1 MKCASLMV
9 TTITM
14 VLFGAAAGAR
24 AASSTSSSTYTDL
37 HGKRCHEVDSS
48 SRGSTRQCPGV
59 RGYSLLIY
67 DDDDRTSV
75 DIVTPSQAVYP
86 LSFWDVVTPG
96 YAVVGQ
102 KAQWQL
108 GRRRG
113 KEVPTALTLRLTRL
127 DKHNSG
133 ELITVARIDAD
144 GACVVFR
151 SDALAP
157 NAVALATKA
166 AANRASKCLGALQD
180 E

>member
-1 MKCASLMV
+1 MNRSSLL
-9 TTITM
+9 ITM
-14 VLFGAAAGAR
+14 VLLGSSAAAQAQ
-24 AASSTSSSTYTDL
+24 AHPSAYTDL
-37 HGKRCHEVDSS
+37 HGKRCHDVESS

-75 DIVTPSQAVYP
+75 DIVAPDHATYP

-113 KEVPTALTLRLTRL
+113 KEVPTALTMRLTRL

-157 NAVALATKA
+157 NAAALATRA

>member
-1 MKCASLMV
+1 MKCARLLM
-9 TTITM
+9 TM
-14 VLFGAAAGAR
+14 LLGACAAAQ
-24 AASSTSSSTYTDL
+24 AAPGPYTDL
-37 HGKRCHEVDSS
+37 HGKGCHEVDSS
-48 SRGSTRQCPGV
+48 SRGSTRQCPGI

-67 DDDDRTSV
+67 EDDDRTSV
-75 DIVTPSQAVYP
+75 DIVAPDQAIYP

-113 KEVPTALTLRLTRL
+113 KEVPTALTMRLTRL

-151 SDALAP
+151 VDALAP

-166 AANRASKCLGALQD
+166 AANRASKCLGALQED
-180 E
+180 